1 MVSMDTGIKVGDC
14 MKTELATISESAS
27 IYDAA
32 EKMTRQD
39 VGCLVVTNDR
49 DKIYALITDEDLVR
63 KALAK
68 KKLDLKVKDV
78 ASKPLIGLPPEAD
91 LTEAAK
97 LMGKKRVKR
106 LVIFRDRDVVGII
119 SARDIV
125 DLSPSLYDLI
135 AERERI
141 RA

>member
-1 MVSMDTGIKVGDC
+1 MDTGIKVGDC
-14 MKTELATISESAS
+14 MRSELETIPDSAS
-27 IYDAA
+27 IFEAA
-32 EKMTRQD
+32 EQMTRRD
-39 VGCLVVTNDR
+39 VGCLVVTNER

-63 KALAK
+63 KVLAK
-68 KKLDLKVKDV
+68 KKLDSTVKDV
-78 ASKPLIGLPPEAD
+78 ASKPLIGLPPSAD

-106 LVIFRDRDVVGII
+106 LVVFNPGHDVVGII

-141 RA
+141 KA

>member
-1 MVSMDTGIKVGDC
+1 
-14 MKTELATISESAS
+14 MKTELESIQDSAS
-27 IYDAA
+27 IFQAA
-32 EKMTRQD
+32 EQMTRKD

-63 KALAK
+63 KVLAK
-68 KKLDLKVKDV
+68 KKLDSTVKDV

-106 LVIFRDRDVVGII
+106 LVVFNRSHDVVGII

>member
-1 MVSMDTGIKVGDC
+1 MDTGIKVGDC
-14 MKTELATISESAS
+14 MRSELVTIPETATIFE
-27 IYDAA
+27 AA
-32 EKMTRQD
+32 EIMTRQD

-49 DKIYALITDEDLVR
+49 NKIYALITDEDLVR
-63 KALAK
+63 KVLAK
-68 KKLDLKVKDV
+68 KHLDAKVKDV
-78 ASKPLIGLPPEAD
+78 ASKPLIGLPPESD

-106 LVIFRDRDVVGII
+106 LVVFNRGHDVVGLI

-141 RA
+141 KS

>member
-1 MVSMDTGIKVGDC
+1 MRS
-14 MKTELATISESAS
+14 ELVTISENAS
-27 IYDAA
+27 IYEAA

-39 VGCLVVTNDR
+39 VGCLVVTDVR

-63 KALAK
+63 KVLAK
-68 KKLDLKVKDV
+68 KRLDAKVADV
-78 ASKPLIGLPPEAD
+78 ASKPLIGLPPDAD
-91 LTEAAK
+91 LSEAAK

-106 LVIFRDRDVVGII
+106 LVVFSGRDVVGLI

-125 DLSPSLYDLI
+125 NLSPSLYDLI

-141 RA
+141 KA

>member
-1 MVSMDTGIKVGDC
+1 MDTGIKVGDC
-14 MKTELATISESAS
+14 MKTELVTIAESAS
-27 IYDAA
+27 IFEAA
-32 EKMTRQD
+32 EVMTKNQ
-39 VGCLVVTNDR
+39 VGCLVVTNER
-49 DKIYALITDEDLVR
+49 GKIHALITDEDLVR
-63 KALAK
+63 KVLSK
-68 KKLDLKVKDV
+68 HKLDANVKDV

-91 LTEAAK
+91 LTEAAR
-97 LMGKKRVKR
+97 LMGQRQIKR
-106 LVIFRDRDVVGII
+106 LVVFGHEGKDVIGII

>member
-1 MVSMDTGIKVGDC
+1 MDTGIKVGDC
-14 MKTELATISESAS
+14 MKTELVTIADSAS
-27 IYDAA
+27 VFEAA
-32 EKMTRQD
+32 EVMTKNQ
-39 VGCLVVTNDR
+39 VGCLVVANER
-49 DKIYALITDEDLVR
+49 GKIHALITDEDLVR
-63 KALAK
+63 KVLSK
-68 KKLDLKVKDV
+68 HRLDATVKDV

-91 LTEAAK
+91 LTEAAR
-97 LMGKKRVKR
+97 LMGQRQIKR
-106 LVIFRDRDVVGII
+106 LVVFGAGKNVIGII

>member
-1 MVSMDTGIKVGDC
+1 MDTGIKVGDC
-14 MKTELATISESAS
+14 MRSELVTISENAS
-27 IYDAA
+27 IYEAA

-39 VGCLVVTNDR
+39 VGCLVVTDVR

-63 KALAK
+63 KVLAK
-68 KKLDLKVKDV
+68 KRLDAKVADV
-78 ASKPLIGLPPEAD
+78 ASKPLIGLPPDAD
-91 LTEAAK
+91 LSEAAK

-106 LVIFRDRDVVGII
+106 LVVFSGRDVVGLI

-125 DLSPSLYDLI
+125 NLSPSLYDLI

-141 RA
+141 KA

>member
-1 MVSMDTGIKVGDC
+1 MRS
-14 MKTELATISESAS
+14 ELATISDQAS
-27 IYDAA
+27 IFEAA

-39 VGCLVVTNDR
+39 VGCLVVTDVR

-63 KALAK
+63 KVLAK
-68 KKLDLKVKDV
+68 KRLDAKVSDV
-78 ASKPLIGLPPEAD
+78 ASKPLIGLPPDAD
-91 LTEAAK
+91 LSEAAK

-106 LVIFRDRDVVGII
+106 LVVFRGRDVVGLI

-141 RA
+141 KA

>member
-1 MVSMDTGIKVGDC
+1 MRR
-14 MKTELATISESAS
+14 ELMTINDAAS
-27 IYDAA
+27 IFEAA
-32 EKMTRQD
+32 DVMTRND
-39 VGCLVVTNDR
+39 VGCLIVKNDR

-63 KALAK
+63 KVLAK
-68 KKLDLKVKDV
+68 KRLDATVKDV

-106 LVIFRDRDVVGII
+106 LVVFGGRDVIGLI

-141 RA
+141 KA